1 MPSRRIRS
9 SPHSNNSVRMI
20 SRGLAVSELSTY
32 PLETLWDDGEFI
44 LSRSLPDSEGK
55 RMSKA
60 YLQVPRGG
68 VARGGVL
75 RRARRCGQITNFRLG
90 ESHDPVSSRSA
101 PILYYLLWR

>member
-60 YLQVPRGG
+60 YLQVPP
-68 VARGGVL
+68 A
-75 RRARRCGQITNFRLG
+75 
-90 ESHDPVSSRSA
+90 SSRSCRPWRRA
-101 PILYYLLWR
+101 PPGATMRPNNQLPSRRVSRPCKF